1 MKKIISYVL
10 LFALIFTFSPSYASA
25 AAALYE
31 KKAEVLS
38 VLNILKGDEDGFRLE
53 SSPTRLEAVIIMLRL
68 TGNESAAVE
77 KNLHHP
83 FTDVPDWAG
92 AYAGYAFASGIT
104 SGVSE
109 TRFGTDEEL
118 TANQFIT
125 FVLRALGYNDLNGD
139 FDVDGALEFARSKKI
154 ITSDVDADNF
164 KRKDIVSV
172 LYDVL
177 GANVNNSDL
186 TFAKRLKA
194 LDVFT
199 DEDEIKATKIIA
211 DFVS

>member
-1 MKKIISYVL
+1 MRSK
-10 LFALIFTFSPSYASA
+10 
-25 AAALYE
+25 
-31 KKAEVLS
+31 
-38 VLNILKGDEDGFRLE
+38 R
-53 SSPTRLEAVIIMLRL
+53 
-68 TGNESAAVE
+68 E

-109 TRFGTDEEL
+109 TSFGTDEEL

-139 FDVDGALEFARSKKI
+139 FDVDGALEFARGRKI

-194 LDVFT
+194 LGVFT